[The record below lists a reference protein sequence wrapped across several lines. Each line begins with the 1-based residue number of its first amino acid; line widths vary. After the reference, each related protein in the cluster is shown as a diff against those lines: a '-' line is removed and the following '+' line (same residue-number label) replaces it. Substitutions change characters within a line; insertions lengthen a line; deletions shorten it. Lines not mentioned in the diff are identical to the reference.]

1 MKILH
6 ALLTAALLAAP
17 LHAAP
22 KGERGGSKV
31 IPGIYAGYT
40 LDSYLE
46 FEVKEDG
53 SVEGW
58 LEHTEFFWWPDS
70 YLIEHF
76 LWGAVSGQLSGRNGT
91 LELEWHYDFPDED
104 AYYLD
109 EDQYETLSVRAG
121 KDVDGT
127 PTLVANQGW
136 GIKFEFA
143 LQP

>member
-1 MKILH
+1 MRLNN
-6 ALLTAALLAAP
+6 LERTMLT
-17 LHAAP
+17 
-22 KGERGGSKV
+22 GDWV
-31 IPGIYAGYT
+31 IMTP
-40 LDSYLE
+40 
-46 FEVKEDG
+46 
-53 SVEGW
+53 
-58 LEHTEFFWWPDS
+58 H
-70 YLIEHF
+70 
-76 LWGAVSGQLSGRNGT
+76 AVSGQLSGRNGT